1 MNPKILVVGTAILF
15 AALTHSSS
23 AASTSTGS
31 FSFTSIDVPGATAT
45 RALGLNNH
53 GEVSGDYV
61 DAGGVRRGYF
71 LRRGEFTTFDPPGS
85 IETRGLAINDRG
97 DIGGTYLDSAS
108 VRHSYVLSHG
118 DFRTFDFPGATGT
131 FLQGMNNHG
140 QIAGAYLDAAGVTH
154 GFLLEAGSF
163 ATIDFPGAVAT
174 VAGGINDPGQVVG
187 LYDDSAG
194 LEHGFLMQNGNFTT
208 IDFPSAFSLTDLF
221 GISNNGVMVGFYDDS
236 TGAIHGF
243 ELRDGNFITVDIPGA
258 SNTDPTRVNS
268 PGQLVGFYDDL
279 TGRHGFLATPS
290 AVVATTPAPQAPT
303 SKEQCNDDGYK
314 GFGPPAGPFKNQG
327 QCVSYVE
334 HHSHGMF
341 TPVLTRLSTDTL
353 TNSTSQH
360 ATEVEPDTFAFGST
374 IVSAFQV
381 GRIITGAAADIG
393 FATSSDGGATWTSGL
408 LPGIT
413 IFQGGTSFNAAGDPV
428 VAYDAAHAQ
437 WIIACLG
444 VQEDESG
451 NPTAEQ
457 VLVSRS
463 ADGLSWGDPIAVNP
477 VGGYDKDWIVCDNT
491 SSSPFYGHCYVQ
503 WRDKG
508 LMTTSTSTDG
518 GLTWQAPLHT
528 ADMVNGFGGQP
539 LVQPNGTVISPMVKL
554 LVTDMLSFT
563 STDGGASWTAST
575 EISPI
580 TDHTVAGN
588 LRSGQVP
595 SAEIDAL
602 GTVYVVWANCRFR
615 TNCSSND
622 LVLSKSSDG
631 VTWTSPARI
640 PIDPV
645 NSTVDHFIPGLA
657 VDRTTSGNTAHLTLT
672 YYYYPVSDCG
682 TLCDLFVGFVSSQDG
697 GQTWSAPVPLAGP
710 MKTTWLASTGGNV
723 APGYFV
729 GDYISGSY
737 VNGNPFAVFAVAAPN
752 SGTVFDEAM
761 YTTAQPMIPPPGA
774 LYYSSNGE
782 TPVPDAKSD
791 HAPRDPYLEH
801 GQSPF

>member
-1 MNPKILVVGTAILF
+1 MGVGLGTA
-15 AALTHSSS
+15 T
-23 AASTSTGS
+23 
-31 FSFTSIDVPGATAT
+31 
-45 RALGLNNH
+45 
-53 GEVSGDYV
+53 
-61 DAGGVRRGYF
+61 
-71 LRRGEFTTFDPPGS
+71 
-85 IETRGLAINDRG
+85 
-97 DIGGTYLDSAS
+97 
-108 VRHSYVLSHG
+108 
-118 DFRTFDFPGATGT
+118 
-131 FLQGMNNHG
+131 
-140 QIAGAYLDAAGVTH
+140 
-154 GFLLEAGSF
+154 
-163 ATIDFPGAVAT
+163 
-174 VAGGINDPGQVVG
+174 
-187 LYDDSAG
+187 
-194 LEHGFLMQNGNFTT
+194 
-208 IDFPSAFSLTDLF
+208 
-221 GISNNGVMVGFYDDS
+221 
-236 TGAIHGF
+236 
-243 ELRDGNFITVDIPGA
+243 
-258 SNTDPTRVNS
+258 
-268 PGQLVGFYDDL
+268 
-279 TGRHGFLATPS
+279 
-290 AVVATTPAPQAPT
+290 PQAPT
-303 SKEQCNDDGYK
+303 SKEECKHGGYEN
-314 GFGPPAGPFKNQG
+314 FGPPAGPFKNQG

-334 HHSHGMF
+334 HHSHGTF
-341 TPVLTRLSTDTL
+341 PPVLTRLSTDTL

-381 GRIITGAAADIG
+381 GRIITGAAGDVG
-393 FATSSDGGATWTSGL
+393 FATSSDAGTTWTSGL

-413 IFQGGTSFNAAGDPV
+413 IFQGGTIFNAAGDPV

-444 VQEDESG
+444 VQEDASG
-451 NPTAEQ
+451 NPTVEQ

-463 ADGLSWGDPIAVNP
+463 EDGLSWESPIAVNP
-477 VGGYDKDWIVCDNT
+477 VGVYDKDWIVCDNT
-491 SSSPFYGHCYVQ
+491 PSSPFYGHCYVQ

-602 GTVYVVWANCRFR
+602 GTVYVVWADCRFR

-622 LVLSKSSDG
+622 LVMSTSSDG
-631 VTWTSPARI
+631 VAWTSPARI

-645 NSTVDHFIPGLA
+645 SSTADHFIPGLA
-657 VDRTTSGNTAHLTLT
+657 VDRSTSGSTAHLTLT

-682 TLCDLFVGFVSSQDG
+682 TICDLYVGFVSSQDG

-710 MKTTWLASTGGNV
+710 MKTDWLASTGGNV

-761 YTTAQPMIPPPGA
+761 YTTAQPMMPPAGA
-774 LYYSSNGE
+774 LYFSSRGE
-782 TPVPDAKSD
+782 MPVPDAKSD
-791 HAPRDPYLEH
+791 HAPSDPYLERAQLPSVATPIRSFSFTTINVPGANATRTLGLNDH
-801 GQSPF
+801 GQIVGDFVDAGGVRHGYILSNGTFRTFDPPGSIQTRGLAISNRGDIGGRYQDSAGVNHGYVLSHGSFTTFDFPGATATFLQGMNDHGQIVGEYVDSASLGHGFLLENGNFTTIDFSGAVATVATGINDSGHIVGYYDDSTGPEHGFLLENGNFTTVDVPGAFSLTDLIGTSNNGLIVGFYDDSNGASHGFELRDGNFTTIDVPGSLSTIATKVNSAGQVVGLYNDAIGQHGFLATPSRKRKP

>member
-1 MNPKILVVGTAILF
+1 MNPKILVITTTILF
-15 AALTHSSS
+15 VAMTHSPS
-23 AASTSTGS
+23 AVSTSTGS
-31 FSFTSIDVPGATAT
+31 FSFTSIDFPGAITT

-53 GEVSGDYV
+53 GEIAGDYV
-61 DAGGVRRGYF
+61 DAGGVRHGYF
-71 LRRGEFTTFDPPGS
+71 LRRGKFTTFDPPGS
-85 IETRGLAINDRG
+85 VETRGLVINDPD

-140 QIAGAYLDAAGVTH
+140 QIAGAYLDAIGVTH

-163 ATIDFPGAVAT
+163 TTIDFPGAVAT
-174 VAGGINDPGQVVG
+174 VAGGINDPGEIVG

-194 LEHGFLMQNGNFTT
+194 LEHGFLLNNGSFTT

-221 GISNNGVMVGFYDDS
+221 GINSKGVMAGFYDDS
-236 TGAIHGF
+236 SGAIHGF

-258 SNTDPTRVNS
+258 SNTEPTRVNS
-268 PGQLVGFYDDL
+268 AGQLAGFYDDL
-279 TGRHGFLATPS
+279 VGRHGFF
-290 AVVATTPAPQAPT
+290 TTPVTVAPGSQVPT
-303 SKEQCNDDGYK
+303 TKEECMHGGYK
-314 GFGPPAGPFKNQG
+314 HFGPPAGPFKNQG
-327 QCVSYVE
+327 ECVRYVE
-334 HHSHGMF
+334 HHSHER
-341 TPVLTRLSTDTL
+341 PEVLTRLSEDTL

-381 GRIITGAAADIG
+381 GRITTGAAADIG
-393 FATSSDGGATWTSGL
+393 FATSRDGGATWTSGL

-413 IFQGGTSFNAAGDPV
+413 IFQGGTTFNAAGDPV
-428 VAYDAAHAQ
+428 VAYDAAHSQ
-437 WIIACLG
+437 WIISCLG
-444 VQEDESG
+444 VQEDASG
-451 NPTAEQ
+451 NPVAEQ
-457 VLVSRS
+457 LLVSRS
-463 ADGLSWGDPIAVNP
+463 ADGVTWGSPIAVNP
-477 VGGYDKDWIVCDNT
+477 VGVYDKDWIVCDDT

-503 WRDKG
+503 WRDRKG
-508 LMTTSTSTDG
+508 LMTTSVSTDG

-563 STDGGASWTAST
+563 STDGGASWSAST

-595 SAEIDAL
+595 SAEIDAQ
-602 GTVYVVWANCRFR
+602 GTVYVVWADCRFR

-622 LVLSKSSDG
+622 LVMSTSGDG

-645 NSTVDHFIPGLA
+645 SSTVG
-657 VDRTTSGNTAHLTLT
+657 
-672 YYYYPVSDCG
+672 
-682 TLCDLFVGFVSSQDG
+682 
-697 GQTWSAPVPLAGP
+697 
-710 MKTTWLASTGGNV
+710 
-723 APGYFV
+723 
-729 GDYISGSY
+729 
-737 VNGNPFAVFAVAAPN
+737 
-752 SGTVFDEAM
+752 
-761 YTTAQPMIPPPGA
+761 
-774 LYYSSNGE
+774 
-782 TPVPDAKSD
+782 
-791 HAPRDPYLEH
+791 
-801 GQSPF
+801 